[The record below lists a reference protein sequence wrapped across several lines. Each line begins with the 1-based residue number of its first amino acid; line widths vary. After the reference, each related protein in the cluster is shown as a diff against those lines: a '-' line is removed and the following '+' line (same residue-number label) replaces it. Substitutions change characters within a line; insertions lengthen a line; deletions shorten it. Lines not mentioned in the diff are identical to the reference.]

1 MREQGPTNVPEPVR
15 RAVSE
20 LTGLI
25 HQHFPTATFQ
35 VRRGVE
41 DPEETFI
48 TTTVDIEDPD
58 EVLEPI
64 MDRMLALQLDEEVPV
79 YVVPVHTPER
89 IAETQRRIATHLQRR
104 DTEALPLTGPR

>member
-1 MREQGPTNVPEPVR
+1 MPAAYPASFAAQRK

-41 DPEETFI
+41 DPDETFI

-64 MDRMLALQLDEEVPV
+64 MDRMLTLQLDEEIPV
-79 YVVPVHTPER
+79 YEVPVHTPER
-89 IAETQRRIATHLQRR
+89 IAETQRRIATHHHRR
-104 DTEALPLTGPR
+104 DIGAVPLTRPR